1 MRLKTKKSQ
10 WNVCHKDKSGKR
22 RKAKVQAIPLGKLFE
37 VSQMLLLCCKKF
49 SSGLYIKFSLPV
61 VVLLSVS
68 KENVFRKLS
77 NISLFSLLWLAYNKT
92 LMMTARRTFFF
103 FRFCSTLALM
113 FVSSFLFMTFYEH
126 HYVEKWIFYGLV
138 GPAKGKK
145 RSKEKKKVHKR
156 FFMRNRQWSSR
167 EKLPTFFF

>member
-103 FRFCSTLALM
+103 SFVFAPLSPWCLFPRFYLWH
-113 FVSSFLFMTFYEH
+113 FMN
-126 HYVEKWIFYGLV
+126 II
-138 GPAKGKK
+138 
-145 RSKEKKKVHKR
+145 
-156 FFMRNRQWSSR
+156 M
-167 EKLPTFFF
+167 